1 MNRPRDDDLEG
12 AEQSQEDKGDSFDVE
27 DDALTRAA
35 SQGPLLTQA
44 ELRREE
50 EEVRE
55 LGKKKRNLED
65 WINDMDTDLGG
76 LQNRLS
82 KGPLL
87 EHVED

>member
-1 MNRPRDDDLEG
+1 MDKEG
-12 AEQSQEDKGDSFDVE
+12 SFDVE

-35 SQGPLLTQA
+35 SQGPLVTPA
-44 ELRREE
+44 DLRREE
-50 EEVRE
+50 EEIRE
-55 LGKKKRNLED
+55 LEKKKRGLED

-87 EHVED
+87 EHVQD

>member
-1 MNRPRDDDLEG
+1 MEG
-12 AEQSQEDKGDSFDVE
+12 AELSQEDKEDNFAVE
-27 DDALTRAA
+27 DDALTRSA
-35 SQGPLLTQA
+35 SQGPLATQA

-50 EEVRE
+50 EEIRE
-55 LGKKKRNLED
+55 LERKKRGLED
-65 WINDMDTDLGG
+65 WINDMDADLGG

>member
-1 MNRPRDDDLEG
+1 M
-12 AEQSQEDKGDSFDVE
+12 DKEDSFDVE

-35 SQGPLLTQA
+35 SQGPLVTQA
-44 ELRREE
+44 DLRREE
-50 EEVRE
+50 EEIRE
-55 LGKKKRNLED
+55 LEKKKHGLED

-87 EHVED
+87 EHVQD